1 MSDEKDFFVGYGAL
15 PNKDKRF
22 ILKAVPAGL
31 LAIAG
36 TGAFIGSRAVSQG
49 GGRWETGTPVT
60 MQGRIGFHPYPVLWV
75 DGIGHVIA
83 GIGKQSA
90 DAYCKVFEGQS
101 VEVTGVKI
109 VRNNCFMLGIANG
122 DIKAIKTATSPI
134 PSYGPTKDVSIVGEV
149 LDAQCF
155 MGIMNP
161 GYGRTHRGCATQCI
175 RGGQPV
181 FFSIGFREDD
191 ALPSAQTCGGNGY
204 LLANAEGEKI
214 NAEILNDIAVPVT
227 IHAKLEKIG
236 NLYRLVY
243 KTGSMRRLS

>member
-1 MSDEKDFFVGYGAL
+1 MSNEDNFYVGYEPL
-15 PNKDKRF
+15 PKRDRRF
-22 ILKAVPAGL
+22 LLKAVPAGL
-31 LAIAG
+31 FGLAGA
-36 TGAFIGSRAVSQG
+36 GAFIGSQAGSEG

-60 MQGRIGFHPYPVLWV
+60 LKGRIGFHPYPVLWV

-90 DAYCKVFEGQS
+90 DAYCAAFEGRN
-101 VEVTGVKI
+101 VEVTGVRI
-109 VRNNCFMLGIANG
+109 VRNDCFMLGVAKS
-122 DIKAIKTATSPI
+122 DIKAIEQVTAPI
-134 PSYGPTKDVSIVGEV
+134 PEHMPMDDISILGEV

-181 FFSIGFREDD
+181 FFSIGLRKDD
-191 ALPSAQTCGGNGY
+191 TSPGPQTCGGNGY
-204 LLANAEGEKI
+204 LLANASGGKI
-214 NAEILNDIAVPVT
+214 NAEILDHVAVPVT
-227 IHAKLEKIG
+227 IDAKLEKIG

-243 KTGSMRRLS
+243 QTDSLKRLS